1 MIIMKQFDIDKS
13 IEHISCSIRHCSMIH
28 CALKSAIHSFFQ
40 VDWAVNCEHV
50 FISNVLDF

>member
-1 MIIMKQFDIDKS
+1 MKQFDIDKS